1 MNHMQDYQGSPGEH
15 SLKSATRC
23 IDMSKALDYHGSP
36 GEHILK
42 SAARCIDM
50 SKTQAC
56 AVRLHF
62 NDVELVIDHTMTV
75 DEIAERYD
83 QERVLAAQRW
93 RDSDAGR
100 QVMQELE
107 DIRASHQSRHDKLMA
122 VLWDVASDESKLMDW
137 LYDFSDA
144 ADHVGVE
151 GKDFQRVSSVLELH
165 GYVENDCVGWDKC
178 QFENPRVMARYIAGQ
193 ALNCMKRMNMGPH
206 PMTQTFVEKYHA
218 LTKLIDSRAIPAIL
232 SPEARK
238 LCDD

>member
-1 MNHMQDYQGSPGEH
+1 VNTVQ
-15 SLKSATRC
+15 
-23 IDMSKALDYHGSP
+23 DYHGSP
-36 GEHILK
+36 GENIQKSARECILL
-42 SAARCIDM
+42 SAARGC
-50 SKTQAC
+50 T
-56 AVRLHF
+56 VRLNF
-62 NDVELVIDHTMTV
+62 NEIQLLIDGSMSVEKVL
-75 DEIAERYD
+75 EAYD
-83 QERVLAAQRW
+83 QAWADRSARYWASQEGQQAL
-93 RDSDAGR
+93 
-100 QVMQELE
+100 QELE
-107 DIRASHQSRHDKLMA
+107 DIKASHQSRHDKLMA
-122 VLWDVASDESKLMDW
+122 VLWDVAGDESKLMDW

-232 SPEARK
+232 RPEARK
-238 LCDD
+238 LRDD

>member
-1 MNHMQDYQGSPGEH
+1 MNTVQ
-15 SLKSATRC
+15 
-23 IDMSKALDYHGSP
+23 DYHGSP

-56 AVRLHF
+56 LVRLHF
-62 NDVELVIDHTMTV
+62 NDIELVVDHNMTV

-83 QERVLAAQRW
+83 QERELASQRW
-93 RDSDAGR
+93 QQSAEGQ
-100 QVMQELE
+100 QVLREQEA
-107 DIRASHQSRHDKLMA
+107 IQQHHQSRHDALMSE
-122 VLWDVASDESKLMDW
+122 LWDVAGDETKLMDW

-178 QFENPRVMARYIAGQ
+178 QFENPRIMARYIVGQ
-193 ALNCMKRMNMGPH
+193 ALNCMKSMNMGPH

-218 LTKLIDSRAIPAIL
+218 LKNSLTAEQ
-232 SPEARK
+232 SPLKIETVQGE
-238 LCDD
+238 

>member
-1 MNHMQDYQGSPGEH
+1 MRLNFNEIQLLIDGS
-15 SLKSATRC
+15 
-23 IDMSKALDYHGSP
+23 MS
-36 GEHILK
+36 
-42 SAARCIDM
+42 
-50 SKTQAC
+50 
-56 AVRLHF
+56 
-62 NDVELVIDHTMTV
+62 VEKVL
-75 DEIAERYD
+75 EAYD
-83 QERVLAAQRW
+83 QAWADRSARYWASQEGQQAL
-93 RDSDAGR
+93 
-100 QVMQELE
+100 QELE
-107 DIRASHQSRHDKLMA
+107 DIKASHQSRHDKLMA
-122 VLWDVASDESKLMDW
+122 ELWDVASDESKLMDW

-232 SPEARK
+232 RPEARK
-238 LCDD
+238 LRDD